1 MKFKIALLCAATMA
15 LSGCNKNDID
25 CGDTSVQN
33 DLNNRLLA
41 AIALE
46 SGIGESNAQLQK
58 HLRISLKDYAQDD
71 EKATK
76 TAAQCTANL
85 TMADVYVSGK
95 AMTGPIHY
103 ELFKNADSKIQLDAD
118 SVRSGLDLSKL
129 KVIKIDETD
138 EQKQWRQTQE
148 KEKAEQAR
156 QQEEKKAA
164 EEAQKA
170 ELEKHVM
177 AAKTAADSEFK
188 PVTNDQLM
196 LIFLANS
203 GRNVTDDEKLGLLS
217 DRWNAENDP
226 FKRNDMKQEELAQA
240 NEKLSSFKDIK
251 FIKVSKMLSRLNN
264 RQEAVK
270 KEIVTGAYLGIR
282 KPEAYDFAKKN
293 FPIDVTGCGDS
304 LKYGPK
310 EIYSTRQNVK
320 VMLEKSAI
328 QCNIT
333 PANEDE
339 ARSMSSILSN
349 IPDNVFS
356 AEGTAYLM
364 INGYNPDEVTI
375 NTTLI
380 REDVAIYR
388 YQVDALND
396 KAPVLK
402 ATLK

>member
-177 AAKTAADSEFK
+177 AAKTAGDSEFN
-188 PVTNDQLM
+188 PVTNGELV
-196 LIFLANS
+196 LCVFANS
-203 GRNVTDDEKLGLLS
+203 GRD
-217 DRWNAENDP
+217 
-226 FKRNDMKQEELAQA
+226 
-240 NEKLSSFKDIK
+240 
-251 FIKVSKMLSRLNN
+251 VS
-264 RQEAVK
+264 
-270 KEIVTGAYLGIR
+270 
-282 KPEAYDFAKKN
+282 
-293 FPIDVTGCGDS
+293 
-304 LKYGPK
+304 
-310 EIYSTRQNVK
+310 
-320 VMLEKSAI
+320 
-328 QCNIT
+328 
-333 PANEDE
+333 EDE
-339 ARSMSSILSN
+339 I
-349 IPDNVFS
+349 
-356 AEGTAYLM
+356 
-364 INGYNPDEVTI
+364 
-375 NTTLI
+375 
-380 REDVAIYR
+380 
-388 YQVDALND
+388 
-396 KAPVLK
+396 
-402 ATLK
+402 